1 MKWNLHRAMLNSYY
15 VIIRGYD
22 PYLIIAKG
30 GGFFAHDPTGDLDK
44 EEVEGVLIYFE
55 EEEDYAKCQE
65 INDFIKQRWS
75 LENTN
80 QK

>member
-22 PYLIIAKG
+22 PYLIITKG
-30 GGFFAHDPTGDLDK
+30 GGLFAHDPTGDLDK